1 MAIKVG
7 DAAPDFTLQS
17 QAGESVTLSDFQGQ
31 KVVVLYFYPKD
42 DTPGCTTESCTF
54 RDRFQDFQDLG
65 VEVIGISS
73 DSTDSHQK
81 FASKYSLPFTLVS
94 DTLESVSLTRVYSL
108 PFTLVSD
115 TDSSVRR
122 AYGVPATLGL
132 LPGRVTY
139 VIDKTGTVRHLF
151 NSQFNPKKHVD
162 EALSVLKGLG

>member
-7 DAAPDFTLQS
+7 DAAPDFTLKSQS
-17 QAGESVTLSDFQGQ
+17 GESVTLSSFRGQ
-31 KVVVLYFYPKD
+31 KAVVLYFYPKD

-54 RDRFQDFQDLG
+54 RDSFQDFQGLG
-65 VEVIGISS
+65 AEVIGISS
-73 DSTDSHQK
+73 DSPDSHQK

-94 DTLESVSLTRVYSL
+94 DA
-108 PFTLVSD
+108 
-115 TDSSVRR
+115 DSSVRQ

-139 VIDKTGTVRHLF
+139 VIDQTGTVRHIF

-162 EALSVLKGLG
+162 EALEVLKALS

>member
-17 QAGESVTLSDFQGQ
+17 QAGEPVTLSDFQGQ

-54 RDRFQDFQDLG
+54 RDSFQDFQDLG

-81 FASKYSLPFTLVS
+81 FASK
-94 DTLESVSLTRVYSL
+94 YSL

>member
-7 DAAPDFTLQS
+7 DTAPDFTLQS
-17 QAGESVTLSDFQGQ
+17 QAGESVTLSSFRGQ
-31 KVVVLYFYPKD
+31 KAVVLYFYPKD

-54 RDRFQDFQDLG
+54 RDSFQDFQDLG
-65 VEVIGISS
+65 AEVIGISG
-73 DSTDSHQK
+73 DSPDSHQK

-94 DTLESVSLTRVYSL
+94 DTGSN
-108 PFTLVSD
+108 
-115 TDSSVRR
+115 VRK

-139 VIDKTGTVRHLF
+139 VIDKAGTVCHLF

-162 EALSVLKGLG
+162 EALTVLKGLS

>member
-17 QAGESVTLSDFQGQ
+17 QAGASVSLSSFRGQ
-31 KVVVLYFYPKD
+31 KAVVLYFYPKD

-54 RDRFQDFQDLG
+54 RDRFQAFQDQG
-65 VEVIGISS
+65 AEVIGISS
-73 DSTDSHQK
+73 DSPDSHQK

-94 DTLESVSLTRVYSL
+94 DAGSRV
-108 PFTLVSD
+108 
-115 TDSSVRR
+115 RK

-151 NSQFNPKKHVD
+151 NSQFNPKQHVD
-162 EALSVLKGLG
+162 EALKVLQGLD